1 MQGIEDNSGKKSIRE
16 GVEPSFGR
24 ESIADFLYAE
34 GNNTPFKSYEQS
46 YRIML
51 DLFKKSYPAYATK
64 MDISDEDV
72 RTARA
77 NRFKTDEYWTIW
89 RQHGEVVAFIEA
101 FFHKQNGFN
110 MLPRIFAKY
119 PNEIPNFQSSK
130 VFLQRF
136 STDAPLVELFEEC
149 GITRMRW
156 TMAETIWNAVLKL
169 DVEYQGV
176 VPRERWRLLKFNGLG
191 RKIANM
197 FLNLAFDIPEI
208 GIDVRV
214 FRAAC
219 FLGFIPF
226 EPEDFTSDSIKFEA
240 ELILRR
246 SIPKRFFL
254 DADYLLFMHG
264 AGENVHSPKPKK
276 GK

>member
-1 MQGIEDNSGKKSIRE
+1 MNGKDAQTGLESVSDFTFDSGNDTE
-16 GVEPSFGR
+16 
-24 ESIADFLYAE
+24 
-34 GNNTPFKSYEQS
+34 FKTYEQS
-46 YRIML
+46 YRIFT
-51 DLFKKSYPAYATK
+51 DLFKHAYPMYSQQ
-64 MDISDEDV
+64 MDISDTDV

-77 NRFKTDEYWTIW
+77 ERFATDEYWKIW

-110 MLPRIFAKY
+110 MLPRIFDKY
-119 PNEIPNFQSSK
+119 PHEIINFQSCDA
-130 VFLQRF
+130 FLERF
-136 STDAPLVELFEEC
+136 KTDANLVELFEEC

-156 TMAETIWNAVLKL
+156 TMAETIWNAVAKLKN
-169 DVEYQGV
+169 DHEGI
-176 VPRERWRLLKFNGLG
+176 VPKKRWQLLQFNGLG

-197 FLNLAFDIPEI
+197 LMNLAFDLPEI

-219 FLGFIPF
+219 NLGFIPF
-226 EPEDFTSDSIKFEA
+226 NPEQFASDSIKFEA

-264 AGENVHSPKPKK
+264 AGTNVHSPKPKIK
-276 GK
+276 